1 MDPVGAGGIDR
12 AYLLAELGEVG
23 GQDRRRDDER
33 AMHLSLQINVRV
45 TRHVRMGNAEED
57 GPAKLAGSC
66 AAAADSRLFQTKA
79 CKKNRCFSQ
88 VSATAPVLHRR
99 LRGEL

>member
-1 MDPVGAGGIDR
+1 
-12 AYLLAELGEVG
+12 
-23 GQDRRRDDER
+23 
-33 AMHLSLQINVRV
+33 
-45 TRHVRMGNAEED
+45 MGNAEED
-57 GPAKLAGSC
+57 GPAKLADGRG
-66 AAAADSRLFQTKA
+66 AAADSRLFQTKA

>member
-1 MDPVGAGGIDR
+1 
-12 AYLLAELGEVG
+12 
-23 GQDRRRDDER
+23 
-33 AMHLSLQINVRV
+33 
-45 TRHVRMGNAEED
+45 MGNAEED
-57 GPAKLAGSC
+57 GPAKLAGSR
-66 AAAADSRLFQTKA
+66 AAAADSRLFHTKA